1 MTPAA
6 GKSVLLVEDDAL
18 VGAVLREMLSA
29 LGYRVLDVAGGA
41 EAIRIIEGD
50 SPLDI
55 LLTDLSLPG
64 GISGLAIITSAPQHR
79 PGVRRVLMSGF
90 LSGQEASELDL
101 LADVQLLPKPFTLG
115 QLREVLG
122 P

>member
-18 VGAVLREMLSA
+18 VGAVLREMLTA
-29 LGYRVLDVAGGA
+29 LGYHVLDVASGA
-41 EAIRIIEGD
+41 EATRIIEGN

-64 GISGLAIITSAPQHR
+64 SISGIAIIKSANAHR
-79 PGVRRVLMSGF
+79 PSIRKVLMSGF
-90 LSGQEASELDL
+90 LSGEEASELDL
-101 LADVQLLPKPFTLG
+101 LADVQLLSKPFTLG
-115 QLREVLG
+115 QLQKVLRF
-122 P
+122 

>member
-1 MTPAA
+1 
-6 GKSVLLVEDDAL
+6 
-18 VGAVLREMLSA
+18 
-29 LGYRVLDVAGGA
+29 
-41 EAIRIIEGD
+41 
-50 SPLDI
+50 
-55 LLTDLSLPG
+55 
-64 GISGLAIITSAPQHR
+64 
-79 PGVRRVLMSGF
+79 MSGF

>member
-64 GISGLAIITSAPQHR
+64 GISGIAIIKRAPTSIA
-79 PGVRRVLMSGF
+79 RVS
-90 LSGQEASELDL
+90 A
-101 LADVQLLPKPFTLG
+101 
-115 QLREVLG
+115 RC
-122 P
+122 

>member
-29 LGYRVLDVAGGA
+29 LGYRVLDVARGA

-64 GISGLAIITSAPQHR
+64 GISGLAIIKSANQHR